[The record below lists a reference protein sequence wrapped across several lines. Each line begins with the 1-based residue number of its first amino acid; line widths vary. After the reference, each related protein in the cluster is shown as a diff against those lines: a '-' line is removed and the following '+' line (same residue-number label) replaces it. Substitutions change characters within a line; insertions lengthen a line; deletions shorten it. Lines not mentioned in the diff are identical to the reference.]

1 MSIFDRFRKQ
11 KRDDSNGGNNNVPAS
26 VGWFLQNDGE
36 DFCIP
41 GYTSLDKNPEVMTA
55 CRRIAE
61 LIGSMTIHLM
71 ENTKQGDVR
80 IVNELSRVIDINPI
94 STMTRSH
101 WMEAIVMNMLLYGEG
116 NSIVWPHTWDGLIRS
131 LEPISAARVSLMGA
145 LGNPYRDYKILIDGQ
160 AHDPSNMLHF
170 VYNPDK
176 YYLWKGRGITV
187 SLRDVADNLKQAP
200 TTKKGFLK
208 SKWKPSLIVKVDAMG
223 ERFQSKE
230 GRSEIMK
237 EYIETSGAGE
247 PWIIPGHMIDVQEVR
262 PLSLADLAISDVVE
276 IDKRT
281 VASICGVPPFV
292 VGVGEYDKNAWNNFI
307 QNTIRPICI
316 NLAQELTRKLILN
329 PKWYLKYNV
338 RSLMDWDLQ
347 QLYTVYGGLTDR
359 GIVTGNEARD
369 ILGMSPLDG
378 LDELTV
384 LENYVPMD
392 MIGMQKK
399 LVQNQKKKDQ
409 EGDQS

>member
-1 MSIFDRFRKQ
+1 MSIFDRFKKQ
-11 KRDDSNGGNNNVPAS
+11 KRDGISPADSS
-26 VGWFLQNDGE
+26 TIGWWFQKDDEG
-36 DFCIP
+36 FCVP
-41 GYTSLDKNPEVMTA
+41 GYTTLDKNPEVMTA

-71 ENTKQGDVR
+71 ANTERGDVR
-80 IVNELSRVIDINPI
+80 IVNELSRAIDITPI

-101 WMEAIVMNMLLYGEG
+101 WMESIVMNLLLYGEG
-116 NSIVWPHTWDGLIRS
+116 NSIVWPHTWDGLLRS
-131 LEPISAARVSLMGA
+131 LEPIAASRVTLMGDNS
-145 LGNPYRDYKILIDGQ
+145 NPYRDYKIMIDGA
-160 AHDPSNMLHF
+160 AHSPENILHF

-176 YYLWKGRGITV
+176 YYLWRGRGITV
-187 SLRDVADNLKQAP
+187 SLRDVADNLKQAAA
-200 TTKKGFLK
+200 TKKGFLK

-230 GRSEIMK
+230 GRNEIMK
-237 EYIETSGAGE
+237 EYLETSNAGE

-281 VASICGVPPFV
+281 IASICGVPPFV
-292 VGVGEYDKNAWNNFI
+292 IGVGEYNKEAWNSFI

-316 NLAQELTRKLILN
+316 NIAQELTRKLILN
-329 PKWYLKYNV
+329 PKWYLKFNV
-338 RSLMDWDLQ
+338 RSLMDWNLTE
-347 QLYTVYGGLTDR
+347 LYQVYGGLTDR
-359 GIVTGNEARD
+359 GIVTGNETRD

-384 LENYVPMD
+384 LENYIPID
-392 MIGMQKK
+392 MMGMQKK
-399 LVQNQKKKDQ
+399 LL
-409 EGDQS
+409 QSEK